1 MSHCGLDRARGNLA
15 LVNENQGGA
24 VKKLAFTTIV
34 ALVAMLSVVVATASA
49 RGDKGGRGIIK
60 TGLCSAGHH
69 WKLKAKSDDGRIET
83 EFEVD
88 QNRVGKRWR
97 VTMLRNGS
105 TVFRGIRTTTAPSGS
120 FEVRRLLAGPA
131 AGTRIVAT
139 ARSLQTGETCRAAL
153 AL

>member
-1 MSHCGLDRARGNLA
+1 M
-15 LVNENQGGA
+15 
-24 VKKLAFTTIV
+24 KKLSLIGIA
-34 ALVAMLSVVVATASA
+34 ALVAMLSLLASTALASGGGDDRGG
-49 RGDKGGRGIIK
+49 RGDKGGRGVIK
-60 TGLCSAGHH
+60 TGTCSAGHR

-97 VTMLRNGS
+97 VTIARNGH
-105 TVFRGIRTTTAPSGS
+105 TVFRGIRKTMAPSGS